1 MLVHIGSFFTT
12 FAHNIKN
19 ISMRVAQKLRV
30 TVMMLL
36 SVSLQAWADGGSGS
50 GECKMV
56 KIVAERLPDLSIPR
70 HSHCAFFSPQGELTV
85 VGGHTKGFVPTPT
98 AEYLKDGKWQVVPM
112 VYCHD
117 DGVCVPLH
125 TGKVL
130 LAGGYERNLG
140 IGQTFEVEMYDPE
153 THTFN
158 GFGCLDKRR
167 THVSGVELANGQ
179 VVISGNWYNE
189 DAIATWNG
197 GMYFES
203 VSKVSV
209 PRSSPY
215 LFPISDDNI
224 MVVADEQDNY
234 GKPVDASIV
243 DRMKGESFRVP
254 LLEEWT
260 PILLHHQTH
269 ANACAIGDHQYLFPV
284 HDKSGQV
291 AIIEVRDTVFSLLPT
306 ACPIPV
312 HTKFGEI
319 VWFTQ
324 IMVDREHQRAYMMGF
339 NVEETK
345 KFVLAINYAERPATM
360 KCYYTGQRMAS
371 SVTLPV
377 LTPDG
382 NLVITGGFDS
392 NTTNFDPTA
401 EVWLFPLANKELP
414 QAAINTTSSKD
425 YYLLIGAAV
434 LLILVAGGW
443 IYWKR
448 RHRKATP
455 EVVESPS
462 EEATPE
468 VEESPSEEAT
478 PEVEESPS
486 EEATPEV
493 EESPSEEAK
502 PVARSPLLPKEAT
515 DQLLLR
521 IRQHMDEQRP
531 YLNSELKVRDIANYL
546 GTNSR
551 YISYSIKRVEQC
563 TFSAYINKHRVA
575 YAQQLMR
582 RQPDIKLTEVYLK
595 SGFANE
601 ISFFRT
607 FKGITGMTPSEWKAK
622 ELANE
627 KGDAF

>member
-1 MLVHIGSFFTT
+1 
-12 FAHNIKN
+12 
-19 ISMRVAQKLRV
+19 MRVAQKLGV

-36 SVSLQAWADGGSGS
+36 SASLQAWADGGSGS

-140 IGQTFEVEMYDPE
+140 IGQTFEVEMYDPA
-153 THTFN
+153 THNFN

-197 GMYFES
+197 GIYFES

-269 ANACAIGDHQYLFPV
+269 ANACTIGDHQYLFPV
-284 HDKSGQV
+284 HNKSGQV

-455 EVVESPS
+455 EV
-462 EEATPE
+462 
-468 VEESPSEEAT
+468 EESPSEEAT
-478 PEVEESPS
+478 Y
-486 EEATPEV
+486 
-493 EESPSEEAK
+493 
-502 PVARSPLLPKEAT
+502 
-515 DQLLLR
+515 QLLLR

-551 YISYSIKRVEQC
+551 YISYCIKRVEQC

-582 RQPDIKLTEVYLK
+582 RHPDIKLTEVYLK

-627 KGDAF
+627 KGDAI

>member
-1 MLVHIGSFFTT
+1 
-12 FAHNIKN
+12 
-19 ISMRVAQKLRV
+19 MRVAQKLRV

-36 SVSLQAWADGGSGS
+36 SASLQAWADGGSGS

-140 IGQTFEVEMYDPE
+140 IGQTFEVEMYDPA
-153 THTFN
+153 THNFN

-197 GMYFES
+197 GIYFES

-269 ANACAIGDHQYLFPV
+269 ANACTIGDHQYLFPV
-284 HDKSGQV
+284 HNKSGQV

-414 QAAINTTSSKD
+414 QAAINTMSSKD
-425 YYLLIGAAV
+425 YYLLIGAVV

-455 EVVESPS
+455 EV
-462 EEATPE
+462 
-468 VEESPSEEAT
+468 EESPSEEAT
-478 PEVEESPS
+478 Y
-486 EEATPEV
+486 
-493 EESPSEEAK
+493 
-502 PVARSPLLPKEAT
+502 
-515 DQLLLR
+515 QLLLR

-551 YISYSIKRVEQC
+551 YISYCIKRVEQC

-582 RQPDIKLTEVYLK
+582 RHPDIKLTEVYLK

-627 KGDAF
+627 KGDAI

>member
-1 MLVHIGSFFTT
+1 
-12 FAHNIKN
+12 
-19 ISMRVAQKLRV
+19 
-30 TVMMLL
+30 MMLL
-36 SVSLQAWADGGSGS
+36 SASLQAWADGGSGS

-153 THTFN
+153 THNFN

-197 GMYFES
+197 GIYFES

-269 ANACAIGDHQYLFPV
+269 ANACTIGDHQYLFPV
-284 HDKSGQV
+284 HNKSGQV

-414 QAAINTTSSKD
+414 QAAINTMSSKD
-425 YYLLIGAAV
+425 YYLLIGAVV

-455 EVVESPS
+455 EV
-462 EEATPE
+462 
-468 VEESPSEEAT
+468 EESPSEEAT
-478 PEVEESPS
+478 Y
-486 EEATPEV
+486 
-493 EESPSEEAK
+493 
-502 PVARSPLLPKEAT
+502 
-515 DQLLLR
+515 QLLLR

-551 YISYSIKRVEQC
+551 YISYCIKRVEQC

-582 RQPDIKLTEVYLK
+582 RHPDIKLTEVYLK

-627 KGDAF
+627 KGDAI

>member
-1 MLVHIGSFFTT
+1 
-12 FAHNIKN
+12 
-19 ISMRVAQKLRV
+19 MRVAQKLRV

-36 SVSLQAWADGGSGS
+36 SASLQAWADGGSGS

-153 THTFN
+153 THNFN

-197 GMYFES
+197 GIYFES

-269 ANACAIGDHQYLFPV
+269 ANACTIGDHQYLFPV
-284 HDKSGQV
+284 HNKSGQV

-414 QAAINTTSSKD
+414 QAAINTMSSKD
-425 YYLLIGAAV
+425 YYLLIGAVV

-455 EVVESPS
+455 EV
-462 EEATPE
+462 
-468 VEESPSEEAT
+468 EESPSEEAT
-478 PEVEESPS
+478 Y
-486 EEATPEV
+486 
-493 EESPSEEAK
+493 
-502 PVARSPLLPKEAT
+502 
-515 DQLLLR
+515 QLLLR

-551 YISYSIKRVEQC
+551 YISYCIKRVEQC

-582 RQPDIKLTEVYLK
+582 RHPDIKLTEVYLK

-627 KGDAF
+627 KGDAI

>member
-1 MLVHIGSFFTT
+1 
-12 FAHNIKN
+12 
-19 ISMRVAQKLRV
+19 MRVAQKLRV

-36 SVSLQAWADGGSGS
+36 SASLQAWADGGSGS

-140 IGQTFEVEMYDPE
+140 IGQTFEVEMYDPA
-153 THTFN
+153 THNFN

-197 GMYFES
+197 GIYFES

-414 QAAINTTSSKD
+414 QAAINTMSSKD

-455 EVVESPS
+455 EV
-462 EEATPE
+462 
-468 VEESPSEEAT
+468 EESPSEEA
-478 PEVEESPS
+478 
-486 EEATPEV
+486 AY
-493 EESPSEEAK
+493 
-502 PVARSPLLPKEAT
+502 
-515 DQLLLR
+515 QLLLR

-551 YISYSIKRVEQC
+551 YISYCIKRVEQC

-582 RQPDIKLTEVYLK
+582 RHPDIKLTEVYLK

-627 KGDAF
+627 KGDAI

>member
-1 MLVHIGSFFTT
+1 
-12 FAHNIKN
+12 
-19 ISMRVAQKLRV
+19 MRVAQKLGV

-36 SVSLQAWADGGSGS
+36 SASLQAWADGGSGS

-140 IGQTFEVEMYDPE
+140 IGQTFEVEMYDPA
-153 THTFN
+153 THNFN

-197 GMYFES
+197 GIYFES

-269 ANACAIGDHQYLFPV
+269 ANACTIGDHQYLFPV
-284 HDKSGQV
+284 HNKSGQM

-414 QAAINTTSSKD
+414 QAAINTMSSKD
-425 YYLLIGAAV
+425 YYLLIGAVV

-455 EVVESPS
+455 EV
-462 EEATPE
+462 
-468 VEESPSEEAT
+468 EESPSEEAT
-478 PEVEESPS
+478 Y
-486 EEATPEV
+486 
-493 EESPSEEAK
+493 
-502 PVARSPLLPKEAT
+502 
-515 DQLLLR
+515 QLLLR

-551 YISYSIKRVEQC
+551 YISYCIKRVEQC

-582 RQPDIKLTEVYLK
+582 RHPDIKLTEVYLK

-627 KGDAF
+627 KGDAI

>member
-1 MLVHIGSFFTT
+1 
-12 FAHNIKN
+12 
-19 ISMRVAQKLRV
+19 MRVAQKLGV

-36 SVSLQAWADGGSGS
+36 SASLQAWADGGSGS

-140 IGQTFEVEMYDPE
+140 IGQTFEVEMYDPA
-153 THTFN
+153 THNFN

-284 HDKSGQV
+284 HDKSGQM

-324 IMVDREHQRAYMMGF
+324 IMVDREHQCAYMMGF

-360 KCYYTGQRMAS
+360 MCYYTGQRMAS

-425 YYLLIGAAV
+425 YYLLIGAVV

-455 EVVESPS
+455 EV
-462 EEATPE
+462 
-468 VEESPSEEAT
+468 EESPSEEA
-478 PEVEESPS
+478 
-486 EEATPEV
+486 AY
-493 EESPSEEAK
+493 
-502 PVARSPLLPKEAT
+502 
-515 DQLLLR
+515 QLLLR

-551 YISYSIKRVEQC
+551 YISYCIKRVEQC

-582 RQPDIKLTEVYLK
+582 RHPDIKLTEVYLK

-627 KGDAF
+627 KGDAI

>member
-1 MLVHIGSFFTT
+1 
-12 FAHNIKN
+12 
-19 ISMRVAQKLRV
+19 MRVAQKLRV

-36 SVSLQAWADGGSGS
+36 SASLQAWADGGS

-70 HSHCAFFSPQGELTV
+70 YSHCAFFSPQGELTV

-140 IGQTFEVEMYDPE
+140 IGQTFEVEMYDPA

-197 GMYFES
+197 GIYFES

-269 ANACAIGDHQYLFPV
+269 ANACTIGDHQYLFPV
-284 HDKSGQV
+284 HNKSGQM

-324 IMVDREHQRAYMMGF
+324 IMVDREHQCAYMMGF

-425 YYLLIGAAV
+425 YYLLIGAVV

-455 EVVESPS
+455 EV
-462 EEATPE
+462 
-468 VEESPSEEAT
+468 EESPSE
-478 PEVEESPS
+478 
-486 EEATPEV
+486 
-493 EESPSEEAK
+493 
-502 PVARSPLLPKEAT
+502 EAT

-551 YISYSIKRVEQC
+551 YISYCIKRVEQC

-582 RQPDIKLTEVYLK
+582 RHPDIKLTEVYLK

-607 FKGITGMTPSEWKAK
+607 FKTIVGMTPSEWKAK

-627 KGDAF
+627 KGDAI

>member
-1 MLVHIGSFFTT
+1 
-12 FAHNIKN
+12 
-19 ISMRVAQKLRV
+19 MRVAQKLKV

-36 SVSLQAWADGGSGS
+36 SASLQAWADGGS

-70 HSHCAFFSPQGELTV
+70 YSHCAFFSPQGELTV

-140 IGQTFEVEMYDPE
+140 IGQTFEVEMYDPA

-197 GMYFES
+197 GIYFES

-269 ANACAIGDHQYLFPV
+269 ANACTIGDHQYLFPV
-284 HDKSGQV
+284 HNKSGQM

-324 IMVDREHQRAYMMGF
+324 IMVDREHQCAYMMGF

-425 YYLLIGAAV
+425 YYLLIGAVV

-455 EVVESPS
+455 EV
-462 EEATPE
+462 
-468 VEESPSEEAT
+468 EESPSE
-478 PEVEESPS
+478 
-486 EEATPEV
+486 
-493 EESPSEEAK
+493 
-502 PVARSPLLPKEAT
+502 EAT

-551 YISYSIKRVEQC
+551 YISYCIKRVEQC

-582 RQPDIKLTEVYLK
+582 RHPDIKLTEVYLK

-607 FKGITGMTPSEWKAK
+607 FKTIVGMTPSEWKAK

-627 KGDAF
+627 KGDAI

>member
-1 MLVHIGSFFTT
+1 
-12 FAHNIKN
+12 
-19 ISMRVAQKLRV
+19 MRVAQKLGV

-36 SVSLQAWADGGSGS
+36 SASLQAWADGGSGS

-140 IGQTFEVEMYDPE
+140 IGQTFEVEMYDPA

-197 GMYFES
+197 GIYFES

-269 ANACAIGDHQYLFPV
+269 ANACTIGDHQYLFPV
-284 HDKSGQV
+284 HNKSGQM

-401 EVWLFPLANKELP
+401 EAWLFPLASKELP
-414 QAAINTTSSKD
+414 QAAISTTSSKD

-455 EVVESPS
+455 EV
-462 EEATPE
+462 
-468 VEESPSEEAT
+468 EESPSEEAT
-478 PEVEESPS
+478 Y
-486 EEATPEV
+486 
-493 EESPSEEAK
+493 
-502 PVARSPLLPKEAT
+502 
-515 DQLLLR
+515 QLLLR

-551 YISYSIKRVEQC
+551 YISYCIKRVEQC

-582 RQPDIKLTEVYLK
+582 RHPDIKLTEVYLK

-627 KGDAF
+627 KGDAI

>member
-1 MLVHIGSFFTT
+1 
-12 FAHNIKN
+12 
-19 ISMRVAQKLRV
+19 MRVAQKLRV

-36 SVSLQAWADGGSGS
+36 SASLQAWADGGSGS

-140 IGQTFEVEMYDPE
+140 IGQTFEVEMYDPA

-197 GMYFES
+197 GIYFES

-284 HDKSGQV
+284 HNKSGQV

-324 IMVDREHQRAYMMGF
+324 IMVDREHQCAYMMGF

-414 QAAINTTSSKD
+414 QAAINTMSSKD
-425 YYLLIGAAV
+425 YYLLIGAVV

-455 EVVESPS
+455 EV
-462 EEATPE
+462 
-468 VEESPSEEAT
+468 EESPSEEA
-478 PEVEESPS
+478 
-486 EEATPEV
+486 AY
-493 EESPSEEAK
+493 
-502 PVARSPLLPKEAT
+502 
-515 DQLLLR
+515 QLLLR

-551 YISYSIKRVEQC
+551 YISYCIKRVEQC

-582 RQPDIKLTEVYLK
+582 RHPDIKLTEVYLK

-627 KGDAF
+627 KGDAI

>member
-1 MLVHIGSFFTT
+1 
-12 FAHNIKN
+12 
-19 ISMRVAQKLRV
+19 MRVAQKLGV

-36 SVSLQAWADGGSGS
+36 SASLQAWADGGSGS

-140 IGQTFEVEMYDPE
+140 IGQTFEVEMYDPA

-197 GMYFES
+197 GIYFES

-269 ANACAIGDHQYLFPV
+269 ANACTIGDHQYLFPV
-284 HDKSGQV
+284 HNKSGQV

-401 EVWLFPLANKELP
+401 EAWLFPLASKELP
-414 QAAINTTSSKD
+414 QAAISTTSSKD

-455 EVVESPS
+455 EV
-462 EEATPE
+462 
-468 VEESPSEEAT
+468 EESPSEEAT
-478 PEVEESPS
+478 Y
-486 EEATPEV
+486 
-493 EESPSEEAK
+493 
-502 PVARSPLLPKEAT
+502 
-515 DQLLLR
+515 QLLLR

-551 YISYSIKRVEQC
+551 YISYCIKRVEQC

-582 RQPDIKLTEVYLK
+582 RHPDIKLTEVYLK

-627 KGDAF
+627 KGDAI

>member
-1 MLVHIGSFFTT
+1 
-12 FAHNIKN
+12 
-19 ISMRVAQKLRV
+19 MRVAQKLGV

-36 SVSLQAWADGGSGS
+36 SASLQAWADGGSGS

-140 IGQTFEVEMYDPE
+140 IGQTFEVEMYDPA

-158 GFGCLDKRR
+158 GFGCLYKRR

-197 GMYFES
+197 GIYFES

-243 DRMKGESFRVP
+243 DRLKGESFRVP
-254 LLEEWT
+254 LLEERT
-260 PILLHHQTH
+260 PLLLHHQTH
-269 ANACAIGDHQYLFPV
+269 ANACTIGDHQYLFPV
-284 HDKSGQV
+284 HNKSGQV

-401 EVWLFPLANKELP
+401 EAWLFPLASKELP
-414 QAAINTTSSKD
+414 QAAISTTSSKD

-455 EVVESPS
+455 EV
-462 EEATPE
+462 
-468 VEESPSEEAT
+468 EESPSEEAT
-478 PEVEESPS
+478 Y
-486 EEATPEV
+486 
-493 EESPSEEAK
+493 
-502 PVARSPLLPKEAT
+502 
-515 DQLLLR
+515 QLLLR

-551 YISYSIKRVEQC
+551 YISYCIKRVEQC

-582 RQPDIKLTEVYLK
+582 CHPDIKLTEVYLK

-627 KGDAF
+627 KGDAI

>member
-1 MLVHIGSFFTT
+1 MFKKLAKSYVLQQKTTNITKIVSKYTFLLVHIGSFFTT

-19 ISMRVAQKLRV
+19 IRMRVAQKLRV

-36 SVSLQAWADGGSGS
+36 SASLQAWADGGSGS

-140 IGQTFEVEMYDPE
+140 IGQTFEVEMYDPA
-153 THTFN
+153 THNFN

-215 LFPISDDNI
+215 LFPISDDNV

-284 HDKSGQV
+284 HDKSGQM

-324 IMVDREHQRAYMMGF
+324 IMVDREHQCAYMMGF

-360 KCYYTGQRMAS
+360 MCYYTGQRMAS

-401 EVWLFPLANKELP
+401 EVWLFPVASMELAH
-414 QAAINTTSSKD
+414 AASSASSSRN
-425 YYLLIGAAV
+425 YLLWLVAV
-434 LLILVAGGW
+434 VVLILIVAGGW
-443 IYWKR
+443 RYFKR
-448 RHRKATP
+448 RPRKASP
-455 EVVESPS
+455 EVADGPAEEVASGWESSFLSP
-462 EEATPE
+462 EAANKLIE
-468 VEESPSEEAT
+468 
-478 PEVEESPS
+478 
-486 EEATPEV
+486 
-493 EESPSEEAK
+493 
-502 PVARSPLLPKEAT
+502 
-515 DQLLLR
+515 R
-521 IRQHMDEQRP
+521 IRQLMDEQRP
-531 YLNSELKVRDIANYL
+531 YLNSDLKVKDIAHLL

-551 YISYSIKRVEQC
+551 YISDSIKQTEQC
-563 TFSAYINKHRVA
+563 TFSMFINKYRIA

-582 RQPDIKLTEVYLK
+582 RQPDIKLIEVYLK

-607 FKGITGMTPSEWKAK
+607 FKAITGMTPKEWETKEMESE
-622 ELANE
+622 E
-627 KGDAF
+627 

>member
-1 MLVHIGSFFTT
+1 
-12 FAHNIKN
+12 
-19 ISMRVAQKLRV
+19 MRVAQKLRV

-36 SVSLQAWADGGSGS
+36 SASLQAWADGGSGS

-140 IGQTFEVEMYDPE
+140 IGQTFEVEMYDPA

-197 GMYFES
+197 GIYFES

-269 ANACAIGDHQYLFPV
+269 ANACTIGDHQYLFPV
-284 HDKSGQV
+284 HNKSGQM

-345 KFVLAINYAERPATM
+345 KFVLAINYAGRPATM

-414 QAAINTTSSKD
+414 QAAINTMSSKD
-425 YYLLIGAAV
+425 YYLLIGAVV

-455 EVVESPS
+455 EV
-462 EEATPE
+462 
-468 VEESPSEEAT
+468 EESPSEEAT
-478 PEVEESPS
+478 Y
-486 EEATPEV
+486 
-493 EESPSEEAK
+493 
-502 PVARSPLLPKEAT
+502 
-515 DQLLLR
+515 QLLLR

-551 YISYSIKRVEQC
+551 YISYCIKQVEQC

-582 RQPDIKLTEVYLK
+582 RHPDIKLTEVYLK

-627 KGDAF
+627 KGDAI

>member
-1 MLVHIGSFFTT
+1 
-12 FAHNIKN
+12 
-19 ISMRVAQKLRV
+19 MRVAQKLGV

-36 SVSLQAWADGGSGS
+36 SASLQAWADGGSGS

-70 HSHCAFFSPQGELTV
+70 YSHCAFFSPQGELTV

-140 IGQTFEVEMYDPE
+140 IGQTFEVEMYDPA

-197 GMYFES
+197 GIYFES

-269 ANACAIGDHQYLFPV
+269 ANACTIGDHQYLFPV
-284 HDKSGQV
+284 HNKSGQV

-401 EVWLFPLANKELP
+401 EAWLFPLASKELP
-414 QAAINTTSSKD
+414 QAAISTTSSKD

-455 EVVESPS
+455 EV
-462 EEATPE
+462 
-468 VEESPSEEAT
+468 EESPSEEAT
-478 PEVEESPS
+478 Y
-486 EEATPEV
+486 
-493 EESPSEEAK
+493 
-502 PVARSPLLPKEAT
+502 
-515 DQLLLR
+515 QLLLR

-551 YISYSIKRVEQC
+551 YISYCIKRVEQC

-582 RQPDIKLTEVYLK
+582 RHPDIKLTEVYLK

-627 KGDAF
+627 KGDAI

>member
-1 MLVHIGSFFTT
+1 
-12 FAHNIKN
+12 
-19 ISMRVAQKLRV
+19 MRVAQKLGV

-36 SVSLQAWADGGSGS
+36 SASLQAWADGGSGS

-197 GMYFES
+197 GIYFES
-203 VSKVSV
+203 VSIVSV

-269 ANACAIGDHQYLFPV
+269 ANACTIGDHQYLFPV
-284 HDKSGQV
+284 HDKSGQM

-414 QAAINTTSSKD
+414 QAAINTMSSKD
-425 YYLLIGAAV
+425 YYLLIGAVV

-455 EVVESPS
+455 EV
-462 EEATPE
+462 
-468 VEESPSEEAT
+468 EESPSE
-478 PEVEESPS
+478 
-486 EEATPEV
+486 
-493 EESPSEEAK
+493 
-502 PVARSPLLPKEAT
+502 EAT

-551 YISYSIKRVEQC
+551 YISYCIKRVEQC

-582 RQPDIKLTEVYLK
+582 CHPDIKLTEVYLK

-627 KGDAF
+627 KGDAI

>member
-1 MLVHIGSFFTT
+1 
-12 FAHNIKN
+12 
-19 ISMRVAQKLRV
+19 MRVAQKLRV

-36 SVSLQAWADGGSGS
+36 SASLQAWADGGSGS

-140 IGQTFEVEMYDPE
+140 IGQTFEVEMYDPA
-153 THTFN
+153 THNFN

-197 GMYFES
+197 GIYFES

-243 DRMKGESFRVP
+243 DRMNGESFRVP

-269 ANACAIGDHQYLFPV
+269 ANACTIGDHQYLFPV
-284 HDKSGQV
+284 HNKSGQV

-414 QAAINTTSSKD
+414 QAAINTMSSKD
-425 YYLLIGAAV
+425 YYLLIGAVV

-455 EVVESPS
+455 EV
-462 EEATPE
+462 
-468 VEESPSEEAT
+468 EESPSEEA
-478 PEVEESPS
+478 
-486 EEATPEV
+486 AY
-493 EESPSEEAK
+493 
-502 PVARSPLLPKEAT
+502 
-515 DQLLLR
+515 QLLLR

-551 YISYSIKRVEQC
+551 YISYCIKRVEQC

-582 RQPDIKLTEVYLK
+582 RHPDIKLTEVYLK

-627 KGDAF
+627 KGDAI

>member
-1 MLVHIGSFFTT
+1 
-12 FAHNIKN
+12 
-19 ISMRVAQKLRV
+19 MRVAQKLRV

-36 SVSLQAWADGGSGS
+36 SASLQAWADGGSGS

-140 IGQTFEVEMYDPE
+140 IGQTFEVEMYDPA

-197 GMYFES
+197 GIYFES

-269 ANACAIGDHQYLFPV
+269 ANACTIGDHQYLFPV
-284 HDKSGQV
+284 HNKSGQM

-414 QAAINTTSSKD
+414 QAAINTMSSKD
-425 YYLLIGAAV
+425 YYLLIGAVV

-455 EVVESPS
+455 EV
-462 EEATPE
+462 
-468 VEESPSEEAT
+468 EESPSEEAT
-478 PEVEESPS
+478 Y
-486 EEATPEV
+486 
-493 EESPSEEAK
+493 
-502 PVARSPLLPKEAT
+502 
-515 DQLLLR
+515 QLLLR

-582 RQPDIKLTEVYLK
+582 RHPDIKLTEVYLK

-627 KGDAF
+627 KGDAI